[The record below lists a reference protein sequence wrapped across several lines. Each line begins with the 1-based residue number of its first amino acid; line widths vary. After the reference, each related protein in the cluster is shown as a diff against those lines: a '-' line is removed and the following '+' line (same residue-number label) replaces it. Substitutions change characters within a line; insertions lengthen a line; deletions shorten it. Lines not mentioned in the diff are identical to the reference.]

1 MWPEKWSDLK
11 KSNVRTCP
19 VKFDVQ
25 RYLIC
30 FNRILFR
37 KVVHGRTDR
46 HTNLI
51 LLIYYKTRA
60 DARRGEW
67 LQGGW
72 IRADARLRADARG
85 PG

>member
-1 MWPEKWSDLK
+1 MFVSI
-11 KSNVRTCP
+11 
-19 VKFDVQ
+19 FVQ
-25 RYLIC
+25 KIASAAHTDTQTDILI
-30 FNRILFR
+30 
-37 KVVHGRTDR
+37 V
-46 HTNLI
+46 
-51 LLIYYKTRA
+51 LIYTRA

>member
-1 MWPEKWSDLK
+1 ML
-11 KSNVRTCP
+11 
-19 VKFDVQ
+19 
-25 RYLIC
+25 
-30 FNRILFR
+30 
-37 KVVHGRTDR
+37 G
-46 HTNLI
+46 HTNTQTNKQTHKQTNKHPYSI
-51 LLIYYKTRA
+51 NIYKTRA

>member
-1 MWPEKWSDLK
+1 MKIDI
-11 KSNVRTCP
+11 
-19 VKFDVQ
+19 Q

-30 FNRILFR
+30 CNPKHSWRDYP
-37 KVVHGRTDR
+37 GQTDR
-46 HTNLI
+46 RTNLI